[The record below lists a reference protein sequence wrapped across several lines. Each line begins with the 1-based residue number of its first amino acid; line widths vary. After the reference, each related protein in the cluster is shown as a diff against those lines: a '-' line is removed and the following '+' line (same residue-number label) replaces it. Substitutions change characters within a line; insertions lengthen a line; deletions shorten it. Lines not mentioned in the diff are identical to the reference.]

1 MGPAQREH
9 TIGGKPLDG
18 FVGLRRTLWRTGFF
32 GVGSDIWWPSID
44 ADKGTDPFEENDDRD
59 ESRRGK

>member
-32 GVGSDIWWPSID
+32 GVGSDIMV
-44 ADKGTDPFEENDDRD
+44 ALY
-59 ESRRGK
+59 

>member
-18 FVGLRRTLWRTGFF
+18 FICLRRTPRRAEFF
-32 GVGSDIWWPSID
+32 GVGSDIWWPYID
-44 ADKGTDPFEENDDRD
+44 AEKGADRSEENDDRD
-59 ESRRGK
+59 ESLRGK